1 MREGDKISASLIDD
15 SSSIDHRIIAR
26 ARARIIVI
34 SHHHAA
40 VAYGQWTTNDSSGS
54 CGHWQM
60 VQRWQSLHKITIT
73 ITITRRHGLPTI
85 ILILWHSAGTGTGAD
100 GGWRTSTP
108 RRRRWAVRGDSRFK
122 KGERTVRTNKLTMD
136 CVCVCRVLRTAA
148 AAGGSSQQTT
158 NKMR

>member
-1 MREGDKISASLIDD
+1 VIKHQLLSSMIHHPSIIASSLALARA
-15 SSSIDHRIIAR
+15 SSSYRHQ
-26 ARARIIVI
+26 
-34 SHHHAA
+34 SSCE
-40 VAYGQWTTNDSSGS
+40 WTTNDSSGS

-73 ITITRRHGLPTI
+73 ITITRRHGTMAANHNLN
-85 ILILWHSAGTGTGAD
+85 LMALLLALGTGAD

-108 RRRRWAVRGDSRFK
+108 RRRRWAVKGDSRFK

-148 AAGGSSQQTT
+148 AAGGSSQPAAAAPYPSAA
-158 NKMR
+158 